1 MLCIRRLFSIGTP
14 GRLNGVLE
22 ESVDNSC
29 RKFWPPTQVVRH
41 LSCFQ
46 AVVEVGVQSGFGA
59 RTLRL
64 LRRVVGSML
73 VCRGRL
79 VLRHLLL
86 RRSCLRDGSLAAGL
100 ALLPATLLL
109 SWSLRSRLRYLDGE
123 CSLRLSQSDYLTSV
137 MRLALLLFGERVA
150 LDGATELIVG
160 QTIVVVEVGRVVLF
174 LDLVVHRS
182 EEHTS

>member
-46 AVVEVGVQSGFGA
+46 AVVETGVQSRFGA

-73 VCRGRL
+73 VCWRRL
-79 VLRHLLL
+79 VLRYLPLGRGLLH
-86 RRSCLRDGSLAAGL
+86 DGCFTSGL
-100 ALLPATLLL
+100 ALLSAAGPWCGFRHLDGILGLDLRQTDDLALMVGLSTLRLLL
-109 SWSLRSRLRYLDGE
+109 LA
-123 CSLRLSQSDYLTSV
+123 SDIWI
-137 MRLALLLFGERVA
+137 G
-150 LDGATELIVG
+150 IVFIDW
-160 QTIVVVEVGRVVLF
+160 TA
-174 LDLVVHRS
+174 
-182 EEHTS
+182 